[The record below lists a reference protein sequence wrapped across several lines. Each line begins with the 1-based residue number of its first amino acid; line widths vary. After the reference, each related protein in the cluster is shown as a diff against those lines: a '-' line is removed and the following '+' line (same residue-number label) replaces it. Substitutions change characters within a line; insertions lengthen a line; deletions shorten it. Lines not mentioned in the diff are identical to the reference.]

1 MTEGKRERSKV
12 VLDWSKLLG
21 FDQVRVENRGEITL
35 TDCRLSK
42 IGGKRCEVMRPLV

>member
-1 MTEGKRERSKV
+1 MTERNNERSKV

-21 FDQVRVENRGEITL
+21 FDQVRVENRGEMAL

-42 IGGKRCEVMRPLV
+42 IGSKKCEIVRPTV

>member
-1 MTEGKRERSKV
+1 MTEGKKERSKG

-21 FDQVRVENRGEITL
+21 FDQVRAGNRGEMTL

-42 IGGKRCEVMRPLV
+42 IGGKNCTIARPLV

>member
-1 MTEGKRERSKV
+1 MTEGKREQTKV

-21 FDQVRVENRGEITL
+21 FDQVRIENRGEITL

-42 IGGKRCEVMRPLV
+42 IGGKRCDIVRPAV